1 MGVFETGTIDA
12 SGIIGGS
19 FEEIDYII
27 TNIYDTHEEIM
38 NKIVDNKY
46 IECYN

>member
-12 SGIIGGS
+12 SSIRGGS

-27 TNIYDTHEEIM
+27 TSIYDTPEEIM
-38 NKIVDNKY
+38 HKIVDNQAHK
-46 IECYN
+46 